1 MKINQFKFLTTPPWR
16 LFPKYATLITLL
28 VTALLA
34 MSSAISIYFSYNE
47 TYNHL
52 ASLQVEKSKDAAH
65 RIEQFALE
73 IEHQIGWTTLPIS
86 SRDGDQIDQMR
97 IEFLK
102 LLRMVPAI
110 SEVAW
115 IDSTGREQV
124 KISRVALDRLR
135 SKTDLSQSESFRSA
149 KLGKPYYGPVYFLKD
164 TEPYMTIAKP
174 ARGGVIVTE
183 VNLKFVWDVVSQ
195 IRMGLA
201 GLAYVI
207 DPTGTLVAHPD
218 ISLVLKHSN
227 LTELPQVKAMSSAQ
241 NVIVGHNL
249 QNIRVLSAH
258 APIDLLK
265 WSVFVEIP
273 EREVRQ
279 AVNAPVM
286 RSVLVLLVGLS
297 ISILASFFLAR
308 TLTRPLG
315 ILQEGAA
322 RIGAGDLDRH
332 IEIKTGDELEVLAN
346 QFNKMSEDLKASYS
360 DLENKVDE
368 RTHELKLAQDRSKHL
383 LNNMLPSDI
392 ADELTATGTAKPARH
407 ESVSIL
413 FTDLSGFT
421 QTAATMPADRM
432 VFELN
437 EMFCAFD
444 DICDELGVEKIKT
457 IGDAY
462 MAAAGLPK
470 PCADHA
476 HRCVIAGMRM
486 IEFIEQRNH
495 KSPFKWSLRVG
506 IHSGPVVTGV
516 VGKRKYAFDI
526 WGDTVNLASR
536 MESSGQAG
544 RVNVSA
550 YTYDLIQQEFEC
562 EYRGKVSAKGKG
574 DVDMYFV
581 MSKRQV

>member
-1 MKINQFKFLTTPPWR
+1 M
-16 LFPKYATLITLL
+16 
-28 VTALLA
+28 
-34 MSSAISIYFSYNE
+34 
-47 TYNHL
+47 
-52 ASLQVEKSKDAAH
+52 
-65 RIEQFALE
+65 
-73 IEHQIGWTTLPIS
+73 
-86 SRDGDQIDQMR
+86 
-97 IEFLK
+97 
-102 LLRMVPAI
+102 
-110 SEVAW
+110 
-115 IDSTGREQV
+115 
-124 KISRVALDRLR
+124 
-135 SKTDLSQSESFRSA
+135 
-149 KLGKPYYGPVYFLKD
+149 
-164 TEPYMTIAKP
+164 
-174 ARGGVIVTE
+174 
-183 VNLKFVWDVVSQ
+183 
-195 IRMGLA
+195 
-201 GLAYVI
+201 
-207 DPTGTLVAHPD
+207 
-218 ISLVLKHSN
+218 
-227 LTELPQVKAMSSAQ
+227 
-241 NVIVGHNL
+241 
-249 QNIRVLSAH
+249 
-258 APIDLLK
+258 
-265 WSVFVEIP
+265 
-273 EREVRQ
+273 
-279 AVNAPVM
+279 
-286 RSVLVLLVGLS
+286 
-297 ISILASFFLAR
+297 
-308 TLTRPLG
+308 
-315 ILQEGAA
+315 QEGAA